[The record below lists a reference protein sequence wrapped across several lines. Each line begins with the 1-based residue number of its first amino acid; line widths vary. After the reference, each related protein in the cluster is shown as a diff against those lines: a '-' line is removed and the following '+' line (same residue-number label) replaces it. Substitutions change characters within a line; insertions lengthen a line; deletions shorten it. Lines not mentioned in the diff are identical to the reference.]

1 MLQADRL
8 AAYGPHGQVPSE
20 WAPRI
25 SQSAEITV
33 QTPGM
38 QVTLVAIA
46 LSLTTIE
53 SRAQDTSQAPELN
66 RDPAAAEI
74 YTADIDRFWHAFD
87 EWKSQ
92 AGSGADQ
99 LAGLLK
105 RDYLDRASQ
114 GVKDFIPYR
123 IISADALAKRIL
135 QDPAYYEQVRANTEQ
150 MQHFVPEIRQDFVR
164 LKTMYPDAVFPTV
177 YFVIGRRNSGG
188 TDSKNGLIIGAE
200 MFADT
205 GSRIHLSDVVSIVI
219 HELVHYQQQT
229 HGTDLTTAVLNE
241 GAADFISE
249 LITGHD
255 IDEAAKAYGDSHEQD
270 LWHAFQSDVK
280 SNDLK
285 PWLYNG
291 AATNRVGPPD
301 LGYYE
306 GYKICQAFYELSSDK
321 AAALRTIIAM
331 KDPPHS
337 IEQSGYAR
345 RFR

>member
-1 MLQADRL
+1 MILGPDQPASAPRFARRCALERFLL
-8 AAYGPHGQVPSE
+8 AYAAGVLALLCITTVPS
-20 WAPRI
+20 
-25 SQSAEITV
+25 Q
-33 QTPGM
+33 
-38 QVTLVAIA
+38 
-46 LSLTTIE
+46 
-53 SRAQDTSQAPELN
+53 AQDTSRAPELN
-66 RDPAAAEI
+66 QDPAAAEI
-74 YTADIDRFWHAFD
+74 STADIDRFWHAFD

-92 AGSGADQ
+92 TGSAADQ
-99 LAGLLK
+99 LARLLQ
-105 RDYLDRASQ
+105 RDYLDSASQ
-114 GVKDFIPYR
+114 GVKDFIPNR

-135 QDPAYYEQVRANTEQ
+135 QDTAYYSQVRANTER
-150 MQHFVPEIRQDFVR
+150 MQHFVPELRQDFVR
-164 LKTMYPDAVFPTV
+164 LKTMYPDAGFPTV

-229 HGTDLTTAVLNE
+229 HGTDLTTAVMNE

-255 IDEAAKAYGDSHEQD
+255 IDETAKTYGDSHEED
-270 LWHAFQSDVK
+270 LWHAFQADDK

-306 GYKICQAFYELSSDK
+306 GYKICQSFYELSADK

-331 KDPPHS
+331 KDPAHL

-345 RFR
+345 RFH

>member
-1 MLQADRL
+1 MILGPNQPTAKSRFVLNCAPVLRPFTRGACILTMLCVTA
-8 AAYGPHGQVPSE
+8 
-20 WAPRI
+20 
-25 SQSAEITV
+25 V
-33 QTPGM
+33 Q
-38 QVTLVAIA
+38 
-46 LSLTTIE
+46 
-53 SRAQDTSQAPELN
+53 SRAQDSSRASRLN
-66 RDPAAAEI
+66 QDPASVVI
-74 YTADIDRFWHAFD
+74 STADIDRFWHAFD
-87 EWKSQ
+87 EWKTQ
-92 AGSGADQ
+92 TGSAPER
-99 LAGLLK
+99 LASLLQ
-105 RDYLDRASQ
+105 RDYLDGASQ
-114 GVKDFIPYR
+114 GVEDFIPNR

-135 QDPAYYEQVRANTEQ
+135 QEPVYYEQVRLNTER
-150 MQHFVPEIRQDFVR
+150 MQSFVPELRQDFVR
-164 LKTMYPDAVFPTV
+164 LKAMYPDAVFPTV

-229 HGTDLTTAVLNE
+229 HATDLATAVMNE

-255 IDEAAKAYGDSHEQD
+255 IDEAAKAYGDSHEED
-270 LWHAFQSDVK
+270 LWRAFRADVK

-301 LGYYE
+301 LGDYE
-306 GYKICQAFYELSSDK
+306 GYKICQSLYEISPDK

-331 KDPPHS
+331 KDPARL
-337 IEQSGYAR
+337 IEQSSYAR
-345 RFR
+345 RFH